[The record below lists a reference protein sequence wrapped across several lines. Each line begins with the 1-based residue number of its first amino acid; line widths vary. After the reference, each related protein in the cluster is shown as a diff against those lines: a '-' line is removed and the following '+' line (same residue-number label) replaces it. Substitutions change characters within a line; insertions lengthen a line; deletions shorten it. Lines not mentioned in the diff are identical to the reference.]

1 MDLSGIDTHARD
13 LQEVLDMIA
22 DEKPLS
28 SGNTSVIDFDAPT
41 LVTLDQPDVIA
52 YLRAHLEYVT
62 RVDNYNGENG
72 TQMTARGLKHG
83 IAAWILDEIGEE
95 TSCEMLDLTDQ
106 NVRSYLQTLSDEVLP
121 QAENGMIV
129 KKRLKGVLKYD
140 MTRFT
145 TVRSRCA
152 YLSSTLARDTKNH
165 SLGEVL

>member
-1 MDLSGIDTHARD
+1 
-13 LQEVLDMIA
+13 
-22 DEKPLS
+22 
-28 SGNTSVIDFDAPT
+28 
-41 LVTLDQPDVIA
+41 
-52 YLRAHLEYVT
+52 
-62 RVDNYNGENG
+62 
-72 TQMTARGLKHG
+72 MTARGLKHG

-152 YLSSTLARDTKNH
+152 YLFSTLARDTKNH
-165 SLGEVL
+165 SLEKFYENKKNREMRGQILVDILNQANQKTCNLKY